1 MVYLLTFGCYGQWLP
16 GDERGSVDRSR
27 GQSRGGPIVPSSYLV
42 EESRRVMPSSGVVL
56 SLAEAETVLE
66 AIQEVCDFR
75 GWGLIAAHVRSTHV
89 HVVVDL
95 PVEPSSALRD
105 FKAYA
110 SRGLNLGR
118 PARRYWSRGG
128 SKRRLLTAEAIRSA
142 VRYAAEEQGG
152 EMALF
157 VGDPWLD

>member
-42 EESRRVMPSSGVVL
+42 EESRLIMPYSDVVL
-56 SLAEAETVLE
+56 SSAEAETVLA
-66 AIQEVCDFR
+66 AIHEVCGFR
-75 GWGLIAAHVRSTHV
+75 GWGLLACHVRSTHV

-95 PVEPSSALRD
+95 PGEPKGALRD

-110 SRGLNLGR
+110 SRGLNR
-118 PARRYWSRGG
+118 EHEARRHWSRGG
-128 SKRRLLTAEAIRSA
+128 NAARLLTQAAIRDA
-142 VRYAAEEQGG
+142 VRYVVEEQGE

-157 VGDPWLD
+157 VGDYRQG